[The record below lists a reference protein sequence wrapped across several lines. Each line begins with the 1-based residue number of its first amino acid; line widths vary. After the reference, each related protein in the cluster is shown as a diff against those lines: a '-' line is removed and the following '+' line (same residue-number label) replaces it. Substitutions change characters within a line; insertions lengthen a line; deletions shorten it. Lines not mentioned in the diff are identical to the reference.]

1 MISIL
6 LKDLCNQYGIFI
18 MSATQLN
25 GDYRTAAV
33 YDQNL
38 LRGAKSIA
46 DKIDMGALMLETVP
60 EDIESLKPILSQG
73 QFETPEIKMS
83 IYKNRRNKYKGIL
96 LWCKADRGTCKI
108 IPMFATN
115 YNYEM
120 IPIDD
125 VRITVEEEKSA
136 F

>member
-1 MISIL
+1 MHKSFNRIEIIKRTLSSLNPLIPVFDVIS
-6 LKDLCNQYGIFI
+6 
-18 MSATQLN
+18 
-25 GDYRTAAV
+25 
-33 YDQNL
+33 
-38 LRGAKSIA
+38 